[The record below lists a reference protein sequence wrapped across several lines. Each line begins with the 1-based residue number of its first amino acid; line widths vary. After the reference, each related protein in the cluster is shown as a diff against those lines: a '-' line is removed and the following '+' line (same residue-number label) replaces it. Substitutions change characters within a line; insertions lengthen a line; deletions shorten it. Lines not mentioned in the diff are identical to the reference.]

1 MFATS
6 KVFASFSVDDIN
18 SAQQFYAELGLKVTA
33 VTDGHGPLWLH
44 VAPDQEVLLY
54 LKSDHVPATYTILNF
69 VVDDLVQIVDEL
81 GDRGLQMIRFETYET
96 DRLVHRPRRQLLV
109 SASTAL
115 SGRTLTG
122 SSRGYC
128 KPKGRP
134 LG

>member
-69 VVDDLVQIVDEL
+69 VVDDLVQVVDEL
-81 GDRGLQMIRFETYET
+81 GARGVQMIRFETYET
-96 DRLVHRPRRQLLV
+96 DARGIHHTRDHSIAWFTDP
-109 SASTAL
+109 AGNCL
-115 SGRTLTG
+115 SVLQQH
-122 SSRGYC
+122 
-128 KPKGRP
+128 
-134 LG
+134 